1 MRSKVGFA
9 FALILAAPTT
19 LCAAGLQTIEQGT
32 WDMGRGMVGFAS
44 AADSAATSFYNPA
57 GMTRLDGLQVTG
69 GILGILGN
77 SKFDSDSGTTIPGG
91 DGRNA
96 TGNVVVPGGMFGV
109 YELNE
114 EWAVGASFT
123 APFVGSLDY
132 GDTWAGRYFIRRFD
146 LTSYRVAPAV
156 AYQVND
162 WLSLG
167 ATVGVIYSEVEL
179 KLAVPTRPLG
189 DPPPPADG
197 QVKIKDADDWE
208 LTWGLSAMLDL
219 REGTRLGLV
228 YVSEVD
234 QDDLSGSLDVSLPV
248 PPAGFSTGLDL
259 GLTFPQGVIASLRQ
273 EVGDDL
279 VVFLDAAWADF
290 SEFST
295 IKLDI
300 SGGTSVDLNAH
311 FRDTI
316 AYGIGS
322 EYRLSPLWTLLA
334 GISYAS
340 SPVSNSNRSVALPLD
355 RQVRYGL
362 GVRHQWRDD
371 VTLALSYEYLDLGD
385 NKLSNTLGGGDRDG
399 QTVSGD
405 YSPNHVQFIA
415 FTINKHF

>member
-9 FALILAAPTT
+9 FALILTAPTA

-69 GILGILGN
+69 GIMGILGN
-77 SKFDSDSGTTIPGG
+77 SKFDSDSGTTIDGG
-91 DGRNA
+91 DGRNSS
-96 TGNVVVPGGMFGV
+96 GNAVVPGGMFGV
-109 YELNE
+109 YQLNE
-114 EWAVGASFT
+114 EWAIGASFT

-146 LTSYRVAPAV
+146 LTSYRIAPSV

-167 ATVGVIYSEVEL
+167 ATAGVIYSEVEL
-179 KLAVPTRPLG
+179 KVAVPTPG
-189 DPPPPADG
+189 GDG
-197 QVKIKDADDWE
+197 QIKIKDADDWE
-208 LTWGLSAMLDL
+208 VSWGLSAMLDL
-219 REGTRLGLV
+219 REGTRLGLI

-234 QDDLSGSLDVSLPV
+234 QDDLSGRLEVSLPV

-279 VVFLDAAWADF
+279 VVFLDLAWADF

-300 SGGTSVDLNAH
+300 SGGPSVDLNAH

-322 EYRLSPLWTLLA
+322 EYRLSPLWTLMA

-371 VTLALSYEYLDLGD
+371 VTLALSYEFLDLGD
-385 NKLSNTLGGGDRDG
+385 NKLSNTLTGGLAAPG
-399 QTVSGD
+399 TVSGD
-405 YSPNHVQFIA
+405 YDPNHVHFIA